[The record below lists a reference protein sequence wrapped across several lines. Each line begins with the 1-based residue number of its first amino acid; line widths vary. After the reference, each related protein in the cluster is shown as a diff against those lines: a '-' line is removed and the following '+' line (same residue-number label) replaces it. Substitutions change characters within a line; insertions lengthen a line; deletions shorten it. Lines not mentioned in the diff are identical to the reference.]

1 MIKNSVRGKETVERD
16 FEREAFSAVFLL
28 PCIRRKLPVT
38 GPVSLLVG
46 KNSTWYDGVTISRG
60 VAV

>member
-28 PCIRRKLPVT
+28 PCIRWEKMI
-38 GPVSLLVG
+38 G
-46 KNSTWYDGVTISRG
+46 W
-60 VAV
+60 